1 MMLRGIFPFVALVS
15 TGFLTACQT
24 PPTAL
29 PPSADEATS
38 STTATTDKKLD
49 DASAAFKRTEYAAAA
64 EIWRPL
70 AEQGNPAAE
79 VGMGKLYDFGWG
91 VPQDRVQATAWYQ
104 KAADQGFAEGECTIG
119 LGYVEGGRVQPHDI
133 SLGLALMKK
142 AVDHGSGSCAE
153 SIGELYR
160 VGLFGVSKDPVEAA
174 AWHRRG
180 AEMGDTL
187 AEGRLGIDYQFGI
200 GVERDSVLA
209 AYWYRKQVEQMR
221 QDAERGDAVAQLSL
235 GEAYAWATSGLP
247 RDRAAALYW
256 CGKAAQQTSR
266 IKISAEH
273 CVALAK

>member
-38 STTATTDKKLD
+38 STTAPTDKKLD

-91 VPQDRVQATAWYQ
+91 VPQDRVQATSWYQ

-119 LGYVEGGRVQPHDI
+119 LGYVEGGRVQPHDV

-200 GVERDSVLA
+200 GVERDSCWPHTGIGNRLSKCVRMPSGATLSRNGASERRTHGQPQDCPEIELQPCIGVGKRRNRQA
-209 AYWYRKQVEQMR
+209 A
-221 QDAERGDAVAQLSL
+221 
-235 GEAYAWATSGLP
+235 
-247 RDRAAALYW
+247 
-256 CGKAAQQTSR
+256 
-266 IKISAEH
+266 
-273 CVALAK
+273 